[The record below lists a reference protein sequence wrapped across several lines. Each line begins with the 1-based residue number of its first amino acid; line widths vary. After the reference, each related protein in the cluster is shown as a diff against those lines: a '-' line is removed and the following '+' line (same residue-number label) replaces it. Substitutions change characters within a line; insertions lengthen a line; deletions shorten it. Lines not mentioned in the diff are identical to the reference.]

1 MLTGIFRGEHV
12 VAVKQLHADLNG
24 EPMSAKA
31 KQEFMEEAKILKT
44 LQHPHLVMM
53 PTNVKPC
60 SYRFFVAIPK

>member
-1 MLTGIFRGEHV
+1 MCLSTGIFRGEHV

-44 LQHPHLVMM
+44 LQHPHLV
-53 PTNVKPC
+53 
-60 SYRFFVAIPK
+60 R